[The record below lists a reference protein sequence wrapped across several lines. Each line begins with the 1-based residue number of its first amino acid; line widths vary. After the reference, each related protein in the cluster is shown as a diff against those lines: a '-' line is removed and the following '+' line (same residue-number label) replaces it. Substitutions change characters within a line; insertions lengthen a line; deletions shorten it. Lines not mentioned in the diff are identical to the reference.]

1 MDAGVFEIFGTRYY
15 THCFGLLLVAPFIL
29 WFVVTLISM
38 PIQVVRKKPVKWRKL
53 ALSAAC
59 TLAMLVAVF
68 WDVYRIGQQATK
80 LCHEKAGLHVY
91 RTAEAESFVGA
102 AGIKGWDEYGFKFT
116 ERKSDKGKIRYFYE
130 NGKQT
135 YKKVDKF
142 LSQYELIT
150 TRNRLT
156 PKIKII
162 KQKIKCIKT
171 EEILGESKEISID
184 PGWAD
189 MLFYNATGFSY
200 SPWICSGIDEKKIY
214 PSNVV
219 KSVLKPINKRQ

>member
-29 WFVVTLISM
+29 WIVVTLISM

-116 ERKSDKGKIRYFYE
+116 EGESDKDKIRYFMD
-130 NGKQT
+130 NGNPT
-135 YKKVDKF
+135 FKKIDHF
-142 LSQYELIT
+142 ISQYQLLII
-150 TRNRLT
+150 RKKLT
-156 PKIKII
+156 SKIKIHQYQI
-162 KQKIKCIKT
+162 I
-171 EEILGESKEISID
+171 ERSSNEVLGETAQLTID
-184 PGWAD
+184 GGWAD
-189 MLFYNATGFSY
+189 MAFYKITGFTYTPWHCKGRGMRDS
-200 SPWICSGIDEKKIY
+200 SPINIVKII
-214 PSNVV
+214 
-219 KSVLKPINKRQ
+219 LKPVNKP